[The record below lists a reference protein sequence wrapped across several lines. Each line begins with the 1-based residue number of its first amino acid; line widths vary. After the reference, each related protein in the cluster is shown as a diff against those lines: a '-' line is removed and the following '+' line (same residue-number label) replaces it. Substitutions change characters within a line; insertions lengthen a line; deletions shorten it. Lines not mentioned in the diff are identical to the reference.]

1 MMENKRAL
9 VTGASSVIGFQIA
22 RDFLDQGAFVGAHYR
37 SNKSGAKGLSKFG
50 KPGHCQTF
58 QADFSESKEVLRLWD
73 EFMAWSGGIDILV
86 NNAGAAAN
94 PVPINELSEWAWDN
108 TFQVNVKAAFLL
120 GRAALSQMQEQKSG
134 RIISISSIGLKFGGG
149 INTVHYSASKAA
161 LEAVTASL
169 AKAGAPYH
177 VLVNTVRAGVTDT
190 PMHEKIG
197 RTDMSDRASLI
208 PLKRLALPSEISQA
222 VQFLAG
228 DKSSFVTGSVLT
240 VSGGE

>member
-1 MMENKRAL
+1 MAL
-9 VTGASSVIGFQIA
+9 ELSGLVSPC
-22 RDFLDQGAFVGAHYR
+22 R
-37 SNKSGAKGLSKFG
+37 S
-50 KPGHCQTF
+50 
-58 QADFSESKEVLRLWD
+58 E
-73 EFMAWSGGIDILV
+73 
-86 NNAGAAAN
+86 AAN

-169 AKAGAPYH
+169 AKAGAPFN

-208 PLKRLALPSEISQA
+208 PLKRLALPSEISRA

-228 DKSSFVTGSVLT
+228 DNSSFVTGSVLT